1 MHENITTLLWTCLTL
16 LVTAVCV
23 RTAPVVQTGE
33 EDQETGKVA
42 VSTVA
47 KMLGNLCDN
56 PGELKLRSIRV
67 SNKAFQSKVAC
78 APGASELLIA
88 AGYAYS
94 CPSSMGTRGSGGA
107 AGLPGPPIANG
118 GTEVA
123 PPAEEEL
130 FLVHPMDAPSV
141 RRLHYTLFRLVPR
154 LC

>member
-1 MHENITTLLWTCLTL
+1 M
-16 LVTAVCV
+16 
-23 RTAPVVQTGE
+23 
-33 EDQETGKVA
+33 A

-94 CPSSMGTRGSGGA
+94 CPSSKGTRGSGGA
-107 AGLPGPPIANG
+107 AGLPVLPIAN

-141 RRLHYTLFRLVPR
+141 RRLHYTLFRLVT
-154 LC
+154 